1 MPADSWEAWDK
12 EDFNKQ
18 ELEFIQELEQWA
30 EDAADEEVE
39 VSPDFHDR
47 LMEAI
52 REKRTLPIDN
62 QELGLLSESNDY
74 VPQRPSLP
82 ISMLHVGELSRTC
95 RRSGCGY
102 QVKFSDE
109 FCPNC
114 GIISPAQKP
123 DFSSDTESFIKAVKP
138 KWTIGSVLSWVFFW
152 PYMPFLLFIAKY
164 LEGWNE
170 RKRKSHEISYQ
181 KHSNVSMI
189 NTGDTIKE
197 HLHNLDVQEPKI
209 RHRLQ
214 ETPYEISQRT
224 LRLALKKIPDIR
236 QKYQDKL
243 CEIEL
248 IRWHNRAMRVYEN
261 SLNLSEAAYNARI
274 EQSTRLREEG
284 GKMLDRWEESYSS
297 QMESLER
304 LGRALDMCRRFH
316 RDLMILRDEV
326 LAGQIINMEEELVRF
341 EHSADYSEKMA
352 EIDAFILISDFD
364 EFQQRLELD
373 ALNNELNRLLNEE
386 G

>member
-1 MPADSWEAWDK
+1 
-12 EDFNKQ
+12 
-18 ELEFIQELEQWA
+18 
-30 EDAADEEVE
+30 
-39 VSPDFHDR
+39 
-47 LMEAI
+47 
-52 REKRTLPIDN
+52 
-62 QELGLLSESNDY
+62 
-74 VPQRPSLP
+74 
-82 ISMLHVGELSRTC
+82 
-95 RRSGCGY
+95 
-102 QVKFSDE
+102 
-109 FCPNC
+109 
-114 GIISPAQKP
+114 
-123 DFSSDTESFIKAVKP
+123 
-138 KWTIGSVLSWVFFW
+138 
-152 PYMPFLLFIAKY
+152 
-164 LEGWNE
+164 
-170 RKRKSHEISYQ
+170 
-181 KHSNVSMI
+181 
-189 NTGDTIKE
+189 
-197 HLHNLDVQEPKI
+197 
-209 RHRLQ
+209 
-214 ETPYEISQRT
+214 
-224 LRLALKKIPDIR
+224 
-236 QKYQDKL
+236 
-243 CEIEL
+243 
-248 IRWHNRAMRVYEN
+248 MRVYEN